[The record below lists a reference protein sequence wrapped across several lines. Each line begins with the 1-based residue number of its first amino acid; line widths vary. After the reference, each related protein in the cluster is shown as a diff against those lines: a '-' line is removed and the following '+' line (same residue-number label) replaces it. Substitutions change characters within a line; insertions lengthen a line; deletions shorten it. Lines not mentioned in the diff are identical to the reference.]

1 MKGLFILSGTARERR
16 RVGPRPITRVQSSSA
31 ISNSTRP
38 TSGRQSGDR
47 PPVSGHGGG
56 DRQGL
61 GTNLVDS
68 VLHLLR
74 HPMGI
79 AEPLGAQ
86 SRGNNRQP
94 SEIRTTTNTVSTATS
109 CSGQGTQVQPRRGRL
124 YFFRLAAELFFTPVS
139 PRQITQYDPGR
150 QLTPP
155 VGVLERPETFQQSC
169 KP

>member
-1 MKGLFILSGTARERR
+1 MLGVYCGSLDPDACPARA
-16 RVGPRPITRVQSSSA
+16 ITRVQSSSA
-31 ISNSTRP
+31 IPNSTRP
-38 TSGRQSGDR
+38 FSGRQSGDR
-47 PPVSGHGGG
+47 SPVSVHGGG
-56 DRQGL
+56 DRRSL

-109 CSGQGTQVQPRRGRL
+109 CSGQGTPVQPRRGRL
-124 YFFRLAAELFFTPVS
+124 YFFPASDRTLF
-139 PRQITQYDPGR
+139 
-150 QLTPP
+150 
-155 VGVLERPETFQQSC
+155 QSGFSATVYSI
-169 KP
+169 

>member
-1 MKGLFILSGTARERR
+1 MHALCGLSRPARKDYSYYLVLRGSGKVLGVNCGSLDPDGCLARA
-16 RVGPRPITRVQSSSA
+16 ITRVQSGSA
-31 ISNSTRP
+31 TWNGTRP

-74 HPMGI
+74 HPMGT

-86 SRGNNRQP
+86 SRGNNRRP
-94 SEIRTTTNTVSTATS
+94 SEIRTTTNTASTATS
-109 CSGQGTQVQPRRGRL
+109 CSGQGTPVRPRRRRL
-124 YFFRLAAELFFTPVS
+124 YFFPASDRTLFHADLSATVYS
-139 PRQITQYDPGR
+139 I
-150 QLTPP
+150 
-155 VGVLERPETFQQSC
+155 
-169 KP
+169 

>member
-1 MKGLFILSGTARERR
+1 MKELFILYLGLRGSGEVLGVYCGSLDPDGCPARA
-16 RVGPRPITRVQSSSA
+16 ITRVQSSSA

-68 VLHLLR
+68 VLHLLH
-74 HPMGI
+74 HPMGP

-86 SRGNNRQP
+86 SRGNNRRP
-94 SEIRTTTNTVSTATS
+94 SEIRTTTNTASTATS
-109 CSGQGTQVQPRRGRL
+109 CSGRGTPVQPQRGRL
-124 YFFRLAAELFFTPVS
+124 NVFPASDRTLFH
-139 PRQITQYDPGR
+139 PGFSA
-150 QLTPP
+150 T
-155 VGVLERPETFQQSC
+155 VYSI
-169 KP
+169 

>member
-1 MKGLFILSGTARERR
+1 MLGVNCGLLDPDGCPALAI
-16 RVGPRPITRVQSSSA
+16 IRVQSSSA
-31 ISNSTRP
+31 ILNSIRP

-74 HPMGI
+74 HPMGT

-86 SRGNNRQP
+86 SRGNNRRP
-94 SEIRTTTNTVSTATS
+94 SEIRTTTNTASTATS
-109 CSGQGTQVQPRRGRL
+109 CSGQGTPVQPRRGRL
-124 YFFRLAAELFFTPVS
+124 YFFRLATELFFTPLL
-139 PRQITQYDPGR
+139 REC
-150 QLTPP
+150 
-155 VGVLERPETFQQSC
+155 VLNMTLDGSSHHR
-169 KP
+169 